1 MAAPGSASPVVDAIP
16 ERLEQRESHLAV
28 RERMG
33 RRARRAPGRRSGAVP
48 ASLTQALATASVPS
62 PAELRWLAEQV
73 LSAPV
78 VSCYLRFGPARAG
91 HPRAHLA
98 RLRSLVD
105 TARERHAR
113 ELAALPPW
121 QRART
126 LADLEHLIQAVDEL
140 EPAGARALVA
150 FRSGEALNVAYL
162 IPVKPPGPDRVV
174 IGPDAYLMPLA
185 ALLEEHPPILVV
197 QVAKRDARV
206 LVATFGRLDEVEHLT
221 SFATGDRVDVAR
233 PGKIQRHRLTHLQ
246 WHLRDTAHAASVAY
260 REHGCAGLV
269 LVGDEPITAAFT
281 EFLPTSLARAVIGRL
296 PQPVSHAALAERVR
310 THVSERQRATE
321 TRWAD
326 ELASL
331 AAANRLVTGLAA
343 VIDAVDQFI
352 AARLALPAQAGP
364 PGFLCPT
371 AHHYLAL
378 QPGTCTYCDSPLI
391 TAEDA
396 VDELVEMCLR
406 YGIERNLFIESP
418 ELLEPYRGAAAVLY
432 PAVATSRG

>member
-1 MAAPGSASPVVDAIP
+1 MGDAIAEHP
-16 ERLEQRESHLAV
+16 QQRESHLAV

-33 RRARRAPGRRSGAVP
+33 RRARREPRRRAVAVP
-48 ASLTQALATASVPS
+48 ASLTQALATANVPT
-62 PAELRWLAEQV
+62 PAQLRWLAEQTP
-73 LSAPV
+73 SAPV
-78 VSCYLRFGPARAG
+78 VSCYLRFGPAGAS

-121 QRART
+121 QRARAD
-126 LADLEHLIQAVDEL
+126 ADLEHLVHAVEEL
-140 EPAGARALVA
+140 DPAGARAVVA
-150 FRSGEALNVAYL
+150 FRSGEALNVGYL
-162 IPVKPPGPDRVV
+162 IPVRPPGPDRVV
-174 IGPDAYLMPLA
+174 IGPDPYLMPLA
-185 ALLEEHPPILVV
+185 ALLEEHPPVLVV
-197 QVAKRDARV
+197 QVGKRDARV

-233 PGKIQRHRLTHLQ
+233 PGKVHRHRLTHLQ
-246 WHLRDTAHAASVAY
+246 WHLRDTAHAASLAY

-269 LVGDEPITAAFT
+269 LVGDEPIIAAFT
-281 EFLPTSLARAVIGRL
+281 DFLPNALSQAVIGRL
-296 PQPVSHAALAERVR
+296 PQPLSHAALAERVR
-310 THVSERQRATE
+310 TLLSERQRATE

-326 ELASL
+326 ELAAL
-331 AAANRLVTGLAA
+331 AAANRLVSGLAA

-352 AARLALPAQAGP
+352 VARVALPAQAGP
-364 PGFLCPT
+364 AGFLCPT

-378 QPGTCTYCDSPLI
+378 QPGSCPYCDSPLI

-396 VDELVEMCLR
+396 VDELVEICLR

-418 ELLEPYRGAAAVLY
+418 ELLAAYQGAAAVLY
-432 PAVATSRG
+432 PAVATSRE

>member
-1 MAAPGSASPVVDAIP
+1 MGDVVVP
-16 ERLEQRESHLAV
+16 EHLEQRENHLAV

-33 RRARRAPGRRSGAVP
+33 RRARREPGRRATAVP

-62 PAELRWLAEQV
+62 PAELRWLADQAPN
-73 LSAPV
+73 APV
-78 VSCYLRFGPARAG
+78 VSCYLRFGSAGAG

-105 TARERHAR
+105 TARERYAK

-126 LADLEHLIQAVDEL
+126 QADLEHLVAAVDGL

-150 FRSGEALNVAYL
+150 FRSGEALNVGYL
-162 IPVKPPGPDRVV
+162 LPVKPPGPDRVV
-174 IGPDAYLMPLA
+174 VGPDPYLMPLA
-185 ALLEEHPPILVV
+185 ALLEEHPPVLVV
-197 QVAKRDARV
+197 QVGKRDARV
-206 LVATFGRLDEVEHLT
+206 LVARFGRLDEVEHLT

-233 PGKIQRHRLTHLQ
+233 PGKVQRHRLTHLQ
-246 WHLRDTAHAASVAY
+246 WHLRDCAHAASVAY
-260 REHGCAGLV
+260 REHGCTGLV
-269 LVGDEPITAAFT
+269 LVGDEPVNAAFT
-281 EFLPTSLARAVIGRL
+281 DFLPTSLARAVIGRL
-296 PQPVSHAALAERVR
+296 PQPLSHAALAERVG
-310 THVSERQRATE
+310 TVLSERQRATE

-326 ELASL
+326 ELAAL
-331 AAANRLVTGLAA
+331 AAADRLVTGLAA

-352 AARLALPAQAGP
+352 VTRLALPAQAGP

-378 QPGTCTYCDSPLI
+378 EPGSCPYCDSRLI

-396 VDELVEMCLR
+396 VDELVELCLR
-406 YGIERNLFIESP
+406 YGIERNLFIECP
-418 ELLEPYRGAAAVLY
+418 ELLAPYHGAAAVLY
-432 PAVATSRG
+432 PAVTLQRT